1 VVSRESSKIRVMI
14 FSENGAKWRQ
24 WLVPKWMFAAAG
36 AVALSFLVAFGG
48 LCGGVYYLWHQ
59 NNQVPVLREQLAH
72 YQMEFRK
79 MAKSLGEVENQM
91 VRLQAFDQKLRIIA
105 NLEPASRKGFGLR
118 GTGGPEPFALQG
130 KGSLLSSTDVLLG
143 SMDEDLNKLRVEAM
157 EQEESFVV
165 LESFLKDQEVLL
177 AHTPAI
183 APTRGWVTSGFGYR
197 RDPFTGRRMFHEGL
211 DIAARVG
218 TPIVATADGVVVEA
232 GWREGFGRTVELNH
246 GFGYTTR
253 YAHCSRLAVKPGQ
266 HVKRGEVIA
275 YVGST
280 GRSTAP
286 HVHYEVRI
294 KGKPVNPYPYIL
306 VWDTMGGSG
315 GSYASNNPS

>member
-1 VVSRESSKIRVMI
+1 VNREGNKIRVMI
-14 FSENGAKWRQ
+14 FSEDGSRWRQ
-24 WLVPKWMFAAAG
+24 WLVPSWAFK
-36 AVALSFLVAFGG
+36 AVAAVTVLFMVAFGG
-48 LCGGVYYLWHQ
+48 TCTGLYYLWHQ
-59 NNQVPVLREQLAH
+59 NSQVPVLREQLAH

-79 MAKSLGEVENQM
+79 MAKRLGEVENQM

-105 NLEPASRKGFGLR
+105 NLEPPSQKGFGLR

-143 SMDEDLNKLRVEAM
+143 SMDEDLNKLKVEAM

-165 LESFLKDQEVLL
+165 LESFLKDQQVLL

-218 TPIVATADGVVVEA
+218 TPIVATADGVVLVA
-232 GWREGFGRTVELNH
+232 GWREGYGKTVEINH
-246 GFGYTTR
+246 GFGYSTR
-253 YAHCSRLAVKPGQ
+253 YGHCSKIVVKPGQ

-286 HVHYEVRI
+286 HLHYEVRI

-306 VWDTMGGSG
+306 VWDTVNGGSK
-315 GSYASNNPS
+315 SYAGNNPS

>member
-1 VVSRESSKIRVMI
+1 MSRESNKIRVMI
-14 FSENGAKWRQ
+14 FSEDGSRWRQ
-24 WLVPKWMFAAAG
+24 WLLPRWVFK
-36 AVALSFLVAFGG
+36 AVAVATVLFIVAFGG
-48 LCGGVYYLWHQ
+48 VCGGLYYVWHQ
-59 NNQVPVLREQLAH
+59 NTQVPVLREKLAH

-79 MAKSLGEVENQM
+79 MAKRLGEVENQM

-105 NLEPASRKGFGLR
+105 NLEPSSRKGFGLR

-165 LESFLKDQEVLL
+165 LESFLKDQQVLL

-183 APTRGWVTSGFGYR
+183 APTKGWVTSGFGYR
-197 RDPFTGRRMFHEGL
+197 KDPFTGRRTFHEGL

-218 TPIVATADGVVVEA
+218 TPIVATADGVVMMA
-232 GWREGFGRTVELNH
+232 GWKEGFGKTVMINH
-246 GFGYTTR
+246 GFGYVTR
-253 YAHCSRLAVKPGQ
+253 YAHCSKIIVKPGQ
-266 HVKRGEVIA
+266 QVKRGEVIA
-275 YVGST
+275 YVGNT

-286 HVHYEVRI
+286 HLHYEVRI

-306 VWDTMGGSG
+306 VWDSIDGSDT
-315 GSYASNNPS
+315 YASNNPS